1 MESKRDVFET
11 LDLISLF
18 ASDPAM
24 DGSSS
29 ETQTPEND
37 TESQLSSEKRNNPS
51 GSDDAPRTETR
62 KRKAREKSNNNS
74 PGSSGRRPKK
84 EKRKDV
90 VFSKTIE
97 MPQML
102 RDRIEELGG
111 FNIQFATQKRLQ
123 DTDMNKNHGRL
134 LIPSKKLVNDFASE
148 EEKRL
153 LKQHDQEDLKNK
165 NGMTVLIIDPQLRN
179 RQIGLKMWK
188 VGQHES
194 YCLMS
199 KWNLFV
205 KENSLESGD
214 YIQLWS
220 FRSDNAFIVGH
231 EAQLP
236 INSNLCFAF
245 VKLDISEGIFKF
257 I

>member
-1 MESKRDVFET
+1 MESNNHVFKT

-18 ASDPAM
+18 APDRST
-24 DGSSS
+24 DGSSES
-29 ETQTPEND
+29 D
-37 TESQLSSEKRNNPS
+37 TGSQISSEKSKNSS
-51 GSDDAPRTETR
+51 GSDDHKPRMETR
-62 KRKAREKSNNNS
+62 RRKASEKRKKNDNS
-74 PGSSGRRPKK
+74 PGSDHRPKK
-84 EKRKDV
+84 ERRKDM

-97 MPQML
+97 MSAML
-102 RDRIEELGG
+102 RDRIDELDG
-111 FNIQFATQKRLQ
+111 FDIQYVTQKRLQ

-134 LIPSKKLVNDFASE
+134 LIPFKKLRNDFASE
-148 EEKRL
+148 EEKQL

-179 RQIGLKMWK
+179 RHIELKMWK
-188 VGQHES
+188 VGQHDS

-199 KWNLFV
+199 KWNSFV
-205 KENSLESGD
+205 QENSLESGD

-220 FRSDNAFIVGH
+220 FRSNNIFIVGH
-231 EAQLP
+231 QSQVP
-236 INSNLCFAF
+236 VNSNLCFAL